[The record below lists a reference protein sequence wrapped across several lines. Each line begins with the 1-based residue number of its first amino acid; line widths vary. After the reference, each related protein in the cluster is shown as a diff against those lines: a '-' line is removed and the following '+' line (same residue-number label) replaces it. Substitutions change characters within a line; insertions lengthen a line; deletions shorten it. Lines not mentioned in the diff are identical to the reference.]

1 MLFFFFCKQKTA
13 YYMRISDWSSDV
25 FSSDLTGTR
34 VAGRPPHLAYNRPT
48 HRTQSQAH
56 LTNTAQVIKTRLPDP
71 PPSADALLETVRAAL
86 AELKANDV
94 VEIDVHGK
102 TSVCDF
108 MVVASGTSSRHVKA
122 IADEVV
128 RQAKKLDCQPLGVEE
143 IGRAHV

>member
-13 YYMRISDWSSDV
+13 YELRISDWSSDV
-25 FSSDLTGTR
+25 CSSDLTGTR

-71 PPSADALLETVRAAL
+71 PPSADALLETVCAAL

-94 VEIDVHGK
+94 
-102 TSVCDF
+102 
-108 MVVASGTSSRHVKA
+108 
-122 IADEVV
+122 
-128 RQAKKLDCQPLGVEE
+128 E
-143 IGRAHV
+143 IGRESGRERVWPDVYISVVDVS